1 MAIDKFLQEYRDYM
15 YTKDMLLNKIDS
27 STSRT
32 DLYVIIEYSGVL
44 LKELSTSSLYI
55 DTTIFNIEKEIEDIY
70 NRIHL
75 KLDKILELAEGYQSL
90 NTNEVL
96 SEPINSFSVFEIKN
110 NLNFNSFYE
119 ALTLKNINKI
129 KNKTPD
135 RIEKSNINAV
145 EYFIFDEN
153 NINNY
158 LRVNIKDSINTIL
171 KTINVYNH
179 EGELIQ
185 SLSESALIR
194 LDKDIARIEVIT
206 DNEISD
212 KAYYTRIDIL
222 EDFYQSSSTI
232 NLEDVTFKKE
242 GSKLKINFDYDLPTE
257 NYGTVK
263 ITIKYKDN
271 ITNKIKQETIYTGLN
286 TTRDILVNKQELES
300 LNVRYEKTKDSYI
313 LNTDLI
319 EVKTF
324 STNPNLFKS
333 IGYGVYDI
341 SKINSD
347 IFTIS
352 LVIDIYS
359 LIDKNKTPKIKGIY
373 GYVTK

>member
-44 LKELSTSSLYI
+44 LKELSASSLYI

-158 LRVNIKDSINTIL
+158 LRVNVKDNINTIL
-171 KTINVYNH
+171 KTVNVYNH

>member
-44 LKELSTSSLYI
+44 LKELSASSLYI
-55 DTTIFNIEKEIEDIY
+55 DTIIFNIEKEIEDIY

-158 LRVNIKDSINTIL
+158 LRVNVKDNINTIL

>member
-44 LKELSTSSLYI
+44 LKELSASSLYI

-158 LRVNIKDSINTIL
+158 LRVNVKDNINTIL